1 MILTVTMNP
10 SVDISY
16 PLEFFTLDTVNRA
29 VEVHKTAGG
38 KGLNV
43 ARVLADFGEEVG
55 VTGLIG
61 GSNGSFL
68 LSQLEETIKADF
80 FAIEGNTRNCIA
92 ILHEGNQTE
101 ILEMGPTVTA
111 TEATTFL
118 SIFRLLLLDASVV
131 TMSGSLAKGL
141 LESYYIDLIS
151 LANDSHKDVVLDC
164 SGKALEAVL
173 KSHYKPRVIKP
184 NIEELSQLL
193 QKTVPED
200 IETLKEILS
209 DSLFAGI
216 EWIIVS
222 LGKNGAF
229 AKHKETFYTVDI
241 PTIEVV
247 NPVGSGDATVAG
259 IASALAHGLSDE
271 DLLKRANAFGML
283 NAQEPQTG
291 HINPDNY
298 KQLFDKIKV
307 KEV

>member
-1 MILTVTMNP
+1 M
-10 SVDISY
+10 
-16 PLEFFTLDTVNRA
+16 
-29 VEVHKTAGG
+29 
-38 KGLNV
+38 
-43 ARVLADFGEEVG
+43 
-55 VTGLIG
+55 
-61 GSNGSFL
+61 
-68 LSQLEETIKADF
+68 
-80 FAIEGNTRNCIA
+80 
-92 ILHEGNQTE
+92 
-101 ILEMGPTVTA
+101 
-111 TEATTFL
+111 
-118 SIFRLLLLDASVV
+118 
-131 TMSGSLAKGL
+131 
-141 LESYYIDLIS
+141 
-151 LANDSHKDVVLDC
+151 DC

-229 AKHKETFYTVDI
+229 AKHKETFYMVDI